1 VAAITSIPNASDE
14 TTTSASPV
22 AVDVERRS
30 LRASERRVVRA
41 IAEAMFSED
50 GEVESARLDAHVHEV
65 DAHVTSASRVL
76 CLGLRLLLL
85 VVRIS
90 PVLLLFRFRTLEELS
105 VAERVVVL
113 ARLERSRFTGLSL
126 AFVGWRTVMTLVFY
140 EDPVELN
147 ALGYTSNERSR
158 YKRGLPIAPITVTT
172 PALVPVPA
180 ESGVRLRDPDAS
192 SERESIEAIEATEHL
207 EAEDSTRV
215 A

>member
-1 VAAITSIPNASDE
+1 MAAITSNPSASDP
-14 TTTSASPV
+14 TTSTSSIATG
-22 AVDVERRS
+22 VDVERRC

-50 GEVESARLDAHVHEV
+50 GEVDGARLDAHVLEV
-65 DAHVTSASRVL
+65 DAHVTAASPML

-85 VVRIS
+85 VVRIA
-90 PVLLLFRFRTLEELS
+90 PVLLFFRLRTLENLS

-113 ARLERSRFTGLSL
+113 SRLERSRFTGLSL

-140 EDPVELN
+140 EDPVELR

-158 YKRGLPIAPITVTT
+158 YKRGLPIAP
-172 PALVPVPA
+172 PAATVPVPA

-192 SERESIEAIEATEHL
+192 SERESIESIETTE
-207 EAEDSTRV
+207 ADDTARV

>member
-1 VAAITSIPNASDE
+1 MAAITSNPSASDH
-14 TTTSASPV
+14 TTSTSSIATG
-22 AVDVERRS
+22 ADVERRC
-30 LRASERRVVRA
+30 LRGSERRVVRA

-50 GEVESARLDAHVHEV
+50 GEVDAARLDAHVHEV

-90 PVLLLFRFRTLEELS
+90 PVLLFFRFRTLEKLS

-140 EDPVELN
+140 EDPVELR

-158 YKRGLPIAPITVTT
+158 YKRGLPIAPIAPTM
-172 PALVPVPA
+172 PAAVPVPA

-192 SERESIEAIEATEHL
+192 SERESIGAIEAALHDADET
-207 EAEDSTRV
+207 TRV